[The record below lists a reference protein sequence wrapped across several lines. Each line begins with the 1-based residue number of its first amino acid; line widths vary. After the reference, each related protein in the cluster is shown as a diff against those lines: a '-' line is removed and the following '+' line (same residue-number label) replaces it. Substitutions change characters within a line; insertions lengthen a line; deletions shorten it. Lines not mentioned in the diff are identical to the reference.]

1 MAGEYIDSCKGKAF
15 AVLLFVFVGGMAA
28 GALSL
33 KVYQRYDGAGMAAA
47 SLGRHQH
54 QPTLAVE
61 RLREELNLNETQFVE
76 VQSVLDECIMREADL
91 LTQLALTRTDGR
103 GRIMRILNES
113 QQEKFDTLLRQVSTA
128 NPED

>member
-15 AVLLFVFVGGMAA
+15 AVLFFVFVGGMAA
-28 GALSL
+28 GALGL
-33 KVYQRYDGAGMAAA
+33 KVYQRYGGAEVAAA
-47 SLGRHQH
+47 PLDRHQH

-76 VQSVLDECIMREADL
+76 VQSVLDECIMKEADL

-103 GRIMRILNES
+103 GRIMQILNES

-128 NPED
+128 NQED

>member
-1 MAGEYIDSCKGKAF
+1 
-15 AVLLFVFVGGMAA
+15 
-28 GALSL
+28 
-33 KVYQRYDGAGMAAA
+33 
-47 SLGRHQH
+47 
-54 QPTLAVE
+54 
-61 RLREELNLNETQFVE
+61 VE

-128 NPED
+128 NQED

>member
-15 AVLLFVFVGGMAA
+15 AVLFFVFVGGMAA

-33 KVYQRYDGAGMAAA
+33 KVYQRYGGAEVVAM
-47 SLGRHQH
+47 SQRHQH

-61 RLREELNLNETQFVE
+61 RLRQELNLNETQFVE
-76 VQSVLDECIMREADL
+76 VQSVLDECIMKEADL

-103 GRIMRILNES
+103 VRIMRILDES
-113 QQEKFDTLLRQVSTA
+113 QQQKFDTLLRRVSTA
-128 NPED
+128 NQED

>member
-15 AVLLFVFVGGMAA
+15 AVLFFVFVGGMAA

-33 KVYQRYDGAGMAAA
+33 KVYQRQSGVEVVAT
-47 SLGRHQH
+47 SQSHQH

-76 VQSVLDECIMREADL
+76 VQSVLDECIMKEADL

-103 GRIMRILNES
+103 GRIMKILNES

-128 NPED
+128 NQKD

>member
-15 AVLLFVFVGGMAA
+15 AVLFFVFVGGMAA

-33 KVYQRYDGAGMAAA
+33 KVYQRYGDPEVAAT
-47 SLGRHQH
+47 LDRHQH

-61 RLREELNLNETQFVE
+61 RLRAELNLNETQFVE
-76 VQSVLDECIMREADL
+76 VQSVLDECIMKEADL

-103 GRIMRILNES
+103 GRIMRILDES
-113 QQEKFDTLLRQVSTA
+113 QQVKFDTLLRQVSTA
-128 NPED
+128 NQKD

>member
-15 AVLLFVFVGGMAA
+15 AVLFFVFVGGMAA

-33 KVYQRYDGAGMAAA
+33 KVYQRQSGVEVAAVTQ
-47 SLGRHQH
+47 RHQH

-128 NPED
+128 NQED

>member
-15 AVLLFVFVGGMAA
+15 AVLFFVFVGGMAA

-33 KVYQRYDGAGMAAA
+33 KVYQRQSGAEVAAVTQ
-47 SLGRHQH
+47 GHHH

-61 RLREELNLNETQFVE
+61 RLRDELNLNETQFVE
-76 VQSVLDECIMREADL
+76 VQSVLDECIMKEADL

-103 GRIMRILNES
+103 GRIMRILDES
-113 QQEKFDTLLRQVSTA
+113 QQSKFDTLLRQVSTA
-128 NPED
+128 TQKD